1 MDTVTYITKEDG
13 IIKLKEFDIVEGGA
27 VGLTPEMFLTRDEIV
42 YDIVNNRLS
51 EDDSTYFKNLTDE
64 DVSIEHMGFGMWIR
78 NTYGLWNCE
87 VNPLTEAGAAYDSI
101 THPDN
106 LSGEIMDLVKQTLM
120 GNYTPDVSLI
130 AENFDDAMKI
140 LGE

>member
-1 MDTVTYITKEDG
+1 MDSVEYIIKEDG
-13 IIKLKEFDIVEGGA
+13 IIKFKEFEVIEGDTTGP
-27 VGLTPEMFLTRDEIV
+27 TPEMFLTRDEIV

-51 EDDSTYFKNLTDE
+51 EDDSIYFKNLNE
-64 DVSIEHMGFGMWIR
+64 DDMAIERMGFGMWIR
-78 NTYGLWNCE
+78 NSYGLWQCE
-87 VNPLTEAGAAYDSI
+87 SNPLTEIDAGADSI

-130 AENFDDAMKI
+130 AEKFNDAMKL